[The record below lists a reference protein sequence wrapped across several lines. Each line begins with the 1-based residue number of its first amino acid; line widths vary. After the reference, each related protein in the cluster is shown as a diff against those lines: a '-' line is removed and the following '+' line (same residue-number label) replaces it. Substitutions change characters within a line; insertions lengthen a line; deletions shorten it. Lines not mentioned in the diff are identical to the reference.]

1 MEKNTKYDDRL
12 LCTVMHKLA
21 EEKGK
26 MSPSE
31 GFAERLLQRI
41 KEEEAMKKRR
51 TMRRRIWVSVG
62 MVATLAL
69 LVCIALHVFKGNEEP
84 ISKQVVLRLPKADEP
99 EKHKEKVDTVKR
111 EQEDTVHHV
120 KELPPVPRLPKRY
133 MASQVKKE
141 KDLDEPV
148 TYDESADYDAA
159 ERYLEAP
166 PTQSIT
172 SLIEVDYED
181 LKREIEERGRK
192 IKENIE
198 LAINQN
204 DEEE

>member
-1 MEKNTKYDDRL
+1 MEKNTKYNDRL

-21 EEKGK
+21 EEKSK

-51 TMRRRIWVSVG
+51 AMRRRIWVSVG

-111 EQEDTVHHV
+111 EQEDTVHHA

-133 MASQVKKE
+133 MARQVKKE
-141 KDLDEPV
+141 KELDDSV
-148 TYDESADYDAA
+148 TYAEPAYYDAT
-159 ERYLEAP
+159 ERDVEVSS
-166 PTQSIT
+166 TQSIT
-172 SLIEVDYED
+172 SLIEVDYEE
-181 LKREIEERGRK
+181 LKCEIEERGRR
-192 IKENIE
+192 IKENIV

>member
-21 EEKGK
+21 EEKSK

-111 EQEDTVHHV
+111 EQEDTVHYV

-133 MASQVKKE
+133 MARLVNKE
-141 KDLDEPV
+141 KELDDSV
-148 TYDESADYDAA
+148 TYAESAYYDAT
-159 ERYLEAP
+159 EKDVEVS

-172 SLIEVDYED
+172 SLVEVDYEQM
-181 LKREIEERGRK
+181 KREIRQRGEQMMK
-192 IKENIE
+192 NVE
-198 LAINQN
+198 LAINN
-204 DEEE
+204 EEE

>member
-1 MEKNTKYDDRL
+1 MEKNTKYNDRL

-84 ISKQVVLRLPKADEP
+84 ISKQVVLRHPKADEP
-99 EKHKEKVDTVKR
+99 EKHMEKVDTVKR

-133 MASQVKKE
+133 MARQVNKE
-141 KDLDEPV
+141 KELDDSV
-148 TYDESADYDAA
+148 TYAESAYYDAT
-159 ERYLEAP
+159 EKDVEVS

-172 SLIEVDYED
+172 SLVEVDYEQM
-181 LKREIEERGRK
+181 KREIRQRGEQMMK
-192 IKENIE
+192 NVE
-198 LAINQN
+198 LAINN
-204 DEEE
+204 EEE

>member
-1 MEKNTKYDDRL
+1 
-12 LCTVMHKLA
+12 
-21 EEKGK
+21 

-133 MASQVKKE
+133 MARLVNKE
-141 KDLDEPV
+141 KELDDSV
-148 TYDESADYDAA
+148 TYAESAYYDAT
-159 ERYLEAP
+159 EKDVEVS

-172 SLIEVDYED
+172 SLVEVDYEQM
-181 LKREIEERGRK
+181 KREIRQRGEQMMK
-192 IKENIE
+192 NVE
-198 LAINQN
+198 LAINN
-204 DEEE
+204 EEE

>member
-1 MEKNTKYDDRL
+1 
-12 LCTVMHKLA
+12 
-21 EEKGK
+21 
-26 MSPSE
+26 
-31 GFAERLLQRI
+31 
-41 KEEEAMKKRR
+41 
-51 TMRRRIWVSVG
+51 
-62 MVATLAL
+62 
-69 LVCIALHVFKGNEEP
+69 
-84 ISKQVVLRLPKADEP
+84 
-99 EKHKEKVDTVKR
+99 
-111 EQEDTVHHV
+111 
-120 KELPPVPRLPKRY
+120 

-148 TYDESADYDAA
+148 TYDESADYDAV